1 MKLVIQNALAA
12 HVGELRA
19 CPPEQIDG
27 LVEQIAEKIST
38 VLGALRNQSAVTLVS
53 ETVEQRLPESVL
65 QTQMLTAALAALSDG
80 ASVVDARELFV
91 RQLSKSIS
99 ARVGGAEV

>member
-19 CPPEQIDG
+19 CSPEQIDG

-38 VLGALRNQSAVTLVS
+38 VLGALRNQGAVTLVS
-53 ETVEQRLPESVL
+53 ETVEERLPESVL
-65 QTQMLTAALAALSDG
+65 QTQMLNAALSALSDEG
-80 ASVVDARELFV
+80 SIKDARGLFV
-91 RQLSKSIS
+91 RRLSKSIS
-99 ARVGGAEV
+99 VRVGGAES